1 MAKVTRGCI
10 PREESATPVSHQ
22 RGSPPRKRSIQSAAP
37 RLKQELD
44 IVETQLAVLL
54 AGGAF
59 ASIDAHPPDLRVAV
73 VAVAARNPKPSTLE
87 ATQGQI

>member
-1 MAKVTRGCI
+1 MEIRRARGI
-10 PREESATPVSHQ
+10 FHPFLPPVPTPSSLHNC
-22 RGSPPRKRSIQSAAP
+22 SIQSAAP

-59 ASIDAHPPDLRVAV
+59 ASIDARPPDLRAAV
-73 VAVAARNPKPSTLE
+73 VAVAASYPKLSTLE
-87 ATQGQI
+87 ATQGKI